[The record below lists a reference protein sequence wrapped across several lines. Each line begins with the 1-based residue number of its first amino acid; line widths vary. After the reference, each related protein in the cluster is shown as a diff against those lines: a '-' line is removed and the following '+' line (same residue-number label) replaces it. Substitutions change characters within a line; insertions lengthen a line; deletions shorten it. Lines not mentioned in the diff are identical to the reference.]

1 MSRFP
6 LFDLARD
13 ATLAVGA
20 YVGILREHVK
30 AEWATVL
37 GGSFD
42 ERVAQARARME
53 AQADALNEYE
63 AENDGLEGVSGPQP
77 CPDCDG
83 VWLNGVGECPESSPV
98 AEAAVGEPPEVEPSP
113 TAPSGGLASVSGSAP
128 IGDAIKDIFRSG
140 GQTKQFGPRPKISV
154 PQPQKPVEPLTEESL
169 RRVFR
174 EEVDRAFDQ
183 LLTICEQFA
192 ETVSPASLF
201 TIRKK

>member
-53 AQADALNEYE
+53 AHADMLAKGEE
-63 AENDGLEGVSGPQP
+63 ADEVSEP
-77 CPDCDG
+77 
-83 VWLNGVGECPESSPV
+83 GECRCPSCLDVIQAEQESSPV
-98 AEAAVGEPPEVEPSP
+98 AEAAVGEPRSGLSTPPAPAPGTNVHDDEVVKAFIASQERRGEIAAHLQDALGDNYDW
-113 TAPSGGLASVSGSAP
+113 APSSLP
-128 IGDAIKDIFRSG
+128 PCAILPFFHDMHADDGTVTPGIHHGFDWDG
-140 GQTKQFGPRPKISV
+140 IV
-154 PQPQKPVEPLTEESL
+154 YDLL
-169 RRVFR
+169 R
-174 EEVDRAFDQ
+174 EFD
-183 LLTICEQFA
+183 
-192 ETVSPASLF
+192 
-201 TIRKK
+201 IRKK